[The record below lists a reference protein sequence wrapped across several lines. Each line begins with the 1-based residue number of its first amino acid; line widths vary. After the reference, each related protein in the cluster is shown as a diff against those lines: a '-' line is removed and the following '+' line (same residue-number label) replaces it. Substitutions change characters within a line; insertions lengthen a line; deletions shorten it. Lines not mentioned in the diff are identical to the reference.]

1 MKSHSKF
8 AIFAYPAFVFLV
20 VMAGVFMLG
29 PGSILTLHLLL
40 GFITI
45 PVAVIVGVIP
55 TVGLTLAL
63 SLPFYFLQVYVWP
76 FKIARS
82 IILSILLGL
91 GLSAAICQIM
101 EIHLTATAKTLTS
114 EDLVQSIDFSGK
126 SVFVTGVGTTDK
138 CGHVCETLIFLAGAR
153 KVTISQRPAES
164 ELPIEFK
171 GNSFELLPANL
182 DSCEYTEWG
191 STAGDLRTY
200 FAENGRCVRKFVD
213 ETIIPDLILMIGDKR
228 KSTKNIK
235 VLGFNPFAKAI
246 HAERTSV
253 FALSGGEPSKIFQFT
268 AASAFP
274 PMPILA
280 PISIARGPQTSTER
294 GYFRR
299 EITIQA
305 MPALEHLFL
314 SEQQLSEARSVL
326 QDPTYKNRVLAL
338 LKKGQLTHQQRS
350 VVWSYVRSVVLKG
363 HDRSAV
369 AFKIAGNLITS
380 EDFASHNL
388 APGLIEALNPNT
400 TEQWSILSESM
411 FTAARHYANIA
422 HSEGLQK
429 VQGPLNSIGRAIAK
443 LPPDQFLK
451 HKNQLAALAND
462 PLTIDATFSAFAG
475 VTALGKEAFPILRAV
490 FRSSK
495 TASETRDASK
505 YSSFRTWRTGSYH
518 TAVAA
523 LCRLAEVG
531 EINGAA
537 IHSLLDDGSVAGDLT
552 FLKTVALTDFD
563 DFQRLSILQNEDY
576 IFSRPP
582 EEIILGYREKSSR
595 NTCR

>member
-1 MKSHSKF
+1 
-8 AIFAYPAFVFLV
+8 
-20 VMAGVFMLG
+20 MLG

-91 GLSAAICQIM
+91 GLSFVICQIM
-101 EIHLTATAKTLTS
+101 EFHLTATAKTLTS

-126 SVFVTGVGTTDK
+126 SVFVIDAVTANE
-138 CGHVCETLIFLAGAR
+138 CARVCETLIFLAGAR
-153 KVTISQRPAES
+153 KVTFSEGPAEG

-171 GNSFELLPANL
+171 GKSFELLPANL
-182 DSCEYTEWG
+182 GSCEYPAWG
-191 STAGDLRTY
+191 IARHLRTY
-200 FAENGRCVRKFVD
+200 FAENGRCVRKVVG
-213 ETIIPDLILMIGDKR
+213 ETIVPDLVLVIGDKR
-228 KSTKNIK
+228 RSTKNIK
-235 VLGFNPFAKAI
+235 ILGFNPFAEAI
-246 HAERTSV
+246 YVERTSV
-253 FALSGGEPSKIFQFT
+253 FALSGGKPSKIFQFT

-274 PMPILA
+274 PTPILA
-280 PISIARGPQTSTER
+280 PISIARGPQSRAER
-294 GYFRR
+294 GYFRHR
-299 EITIQA
+299 ITIQA
-305 MPALEHLFL
+305 MPALENLFL
-314 SEQQLSEARSVL
+314 SEQQLLEARSVL
-326 QDPTYKNRVLAL
+326 QDPTYKKRVLAL
-338 LKKGQLTHQQRS
+338 LKKGQLTNQQWS

-369 AFKIAGNLITS
+369 AFEIAGNLITS
-380 EDFASHNL
+380 QDFASRNL
-388 APGLIEALNPNT
+388 APDLIEALNPNT

-411 FTAARHYANIA
+411 FTAARQYANIA

-429 VQGPLNSIGRAIAK
+429 VWNSLSSTSRAIEK
-443 LPPDQFLK
+443 LPPDQLLK
-451 HKNQLAALAND
+451 HENQLAALAND